1 MLFILLDRFIL
12 IFPIIN
18 MEATSLALV
27 PRHCL
32 LCCYSIA
39 KSCSTLCDP
48 MNYSTPGLPVL
59 CSNSCALSQWCHP
72 TILSSVGPFSSC
84 PPFFPELGSLLMS
97 QLCASGGLSIGASAS
112 ASVLPMNIQGWFPL
126 GLTGLISMLSKGL
139 SRVFSSTTVRKHQ
152 SWGAHSFI

>member
-27 PRHCL
+27 LRHCL
-32 LCCYSIA
+32 LCCYSVA
-39 KSCSTLCDP
+39 KSCPTLCDP
-48 MNYSTPGLPVL
+48 MDCSTPGLPVL
-59 CSNSCALSQWCHP
+59 CSNSCALSQCCHS

-84 PPFFPELGSLLMS
+84 PSFFPELGSFPMS
-97 QLCASGGLSIGASAS
+97 QPCASGGWSIGASAL

-126 GLTGLISMLSKGL
+126 GLTGLMSLLSKGL

-152 SWGAHSFI
+152 SFGAHSFI